1 MDFDVFLEYANISTI
16 LNNHGI
22 SIENLAHTYSE
33 AEFDRVFPV
42 VMDLIAYDSDFSYCI
57 ALIIK
62 LFSIL
67 KDHSQAD
74 AVRQSEGKY
83 SKKID
88 LHKLIRWTQ
97 ENLSEKI
104 SLQDVAEQFG
114 YSKCYFCSCFKEMTG
129 FTYYEYLTSARI
141 SYASKLL
148 QNGQSVKETCYMA
161 GFENV
166 SYFVQ
171 LFKKRLGVTPREYA
185 KAFEKTGLVVPLV
198 LPKPD
203 FVDF

>member
-1 MDFDVFLEYANISTI
+1 
-16 LNNHGI
+16 
-22 SIENLAHTYSE
+22 
-33 AEFDRVFPV
+33 
-42 VMDLIAYDSDFSYCI
+42 
-57 ALIIK
+57 
-62 LFSIL
+62 
-67 KDHSQAD
+67 
-74 AVRQSEGKY
+74 
-83 SKKID
+83 
-88 LHKLIRWTQ
+88 
-97 ENLSEKI
+97 
-104 SLQDVAEQFG
+104 
-114 YSKCYFCSCFKEMTG
+114 MTG

-185 KAFEKTGLVVPLV
+185 RAFEKTGPAVPLS

-203 FVDF
+203 FVDV